1 MALFD
6 IDLRDNLDQLP
17 KAAALALYL
26 ALEAGWQISPVGR
39 AQRLEPEIGRAAG
52 WQISPVG
59 RAQRLEP
66 VSSGRF
72 EVTDALRSSIAP

>member
-6 IDLRDNLDQLP
+6 IDLRNHLDQLP

-26 ALEAGWQISPVGR
+26 ALE
-39 AQRLEPEIGRAAG
+39 AG